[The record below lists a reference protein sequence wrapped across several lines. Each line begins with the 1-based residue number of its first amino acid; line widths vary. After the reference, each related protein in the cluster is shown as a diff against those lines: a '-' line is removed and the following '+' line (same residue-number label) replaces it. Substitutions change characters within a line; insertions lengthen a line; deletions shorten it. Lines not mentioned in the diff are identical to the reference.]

1 VNLYLMRHAI
11 ATEPENAIEDSL
23 RPLTEKGCNKLDK
36 IAHTLKKMDLQ
47 LDLILTSPS
56 LRARQTAEA
65 LAAALNIKASN
76 LMESTNL
83 APMGYGDRLVDEINA
98 MRPIEN
104 LLLVGHEP
112 GLSQLIGMLVAGD
125 ANLEIQMKKAGLCKL
140 SMKKLTYAR
149 CARLEWLLTPAQLI
163 A

>member
-1 VNLYLMRHAI
+1 MNLYLMRHAI
-11 ATEPENAIEDSL
+11 AAEQEGAIEDSL
-23 RPLTEKGCNKLDK
+23 RPLTEKGRTKLDK
-36 IAHTLKKMDLQ
+36 IVRTLNKMDLQ
-47 LDLILTSPS
+47 LDFILTSPH
-56 LRARQTAEA
+56 LRARQTADA
-65 LAAALNIKASN
+65 MAAALKINKSC
-76 LMESTNL
+76 LVESQNL
-83 APMGYGDRLVDEINA
+83 APMGYGDQLVDEINA

-112 GLSQLIGMLVAGD
+112 GLSQLIGMFVAGD